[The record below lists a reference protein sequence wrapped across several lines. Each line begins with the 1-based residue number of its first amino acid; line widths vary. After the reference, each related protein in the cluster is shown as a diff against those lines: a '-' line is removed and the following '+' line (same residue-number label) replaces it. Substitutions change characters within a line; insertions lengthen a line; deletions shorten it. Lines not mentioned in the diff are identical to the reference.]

1 MKTAVIIPTY
11 NESDNIKALA
21 KEILALRL
29 GPSTSRVVSPSALRQ
44 PFDGTQDKAQD
55 AASLRMQGT
64 SEQAL
69 DDIKLIIVDDN
80 SPDGTGEIADELA
93 KLYPGIKVIHRP
105 AKLGLG
111 TAYIAGFKEA
121 LASGA
126 DRIMT
131 MDADFS
137 HHPRYIPDLLAKNQD
152 AQLVI
157 GSRYVD
163 GGGTVNWG
171 LQRQILSKGANTFAR
186 LVLGLKAHDCTAGF
200 RCYGRRVLE
209 SIELDKILSDG
220 YSFLIE
226 ILYRCQRRGWAI
238 GEVPIIFEDRRR
250 GASKISRREIFKA
263 LYTVLCL
270 GWDRVFSRD

>member
-1 MKTAVIIPTY
+1 MKTAIIVPTY
-11 NESDNIKALA
+11 NESDNIEPLA

-29 GPSTSRVVSPSALRQ
+29 DPSTTLR
-44 PFDGTQDKAQD
+44 PCSGR
-55 AASLRMQGT
+55 ASGGT
-64 SEQAL
+64 SGQAL
-69 DDIKLIIVDDN
+69 GDIIEIIIVDDN
-80 SPDGTGEIADELA
+80 SPDGTGKIADELA
-93 KLYPGIKVIHRP
+93 TAYQSIKVIHRS

-111 TAYIAGFKEA
+111 TAYIAGFQEA

-126 DRIMT
+126 DRIVT

-137 HHPRYIPDLLAKNQD
+137 HHPRYIPDLLAKNRG

-171 LQRQILSKGANTFAR
+171 LRRQIFSRGANTFAR
-186 LVLGLKAHDCTAGF
+186 LVLGLEAHDCTAGF
-200 RCYGRRVLE
+200 RCYHREVLE
-209 SIELDKILSDG
+209 SIKLDDIFSDG

-226 ILYRCQRRGWAI
+226 MLYECQRRGWGI
-238 GEVPIIFEDRRR
+238 SEVPIIFEDRRH

-263 LYTVLCL
+263 LYTVLRL
-270 GWDRVFSRD
+270 RWKSIFSS